1 MLDTKGPE
9 YRIKTFKDN
18 KKINLNDGDSFT
30 FTTKDIEGDE
40 KKVSVNY
47 KGLPHDLDVGDTVL
61 LNNGLMVFKVEKL
74 SDTDAECRVIVGG
87 ELSGRKSMSFP
98 GKVLKQKYL
107 SEQDKNDIAF
117 GVKNDIDFIACSF
130 VSCKQDLADV
140 KKYLSEIGAHDMRH
154 NRQNRKSQRH

>member
-1 MLDTKGPE
+1 M
-9 YRIKTFKDN
+9 
-18 KKINLNDGDSFT
+18 
-30 FTTKDIEGDE
+30 
-40 KKVSVNY
+40 
-47 KGLPHDLDVGDTVL
+47 L

-130 VSCKQDLADV
+130 VPVSRILQTLKV
-140 KKYLSEIGAHDMRH
+140 PV
-154 NRQNRKSQRH
+154 RKSARTT